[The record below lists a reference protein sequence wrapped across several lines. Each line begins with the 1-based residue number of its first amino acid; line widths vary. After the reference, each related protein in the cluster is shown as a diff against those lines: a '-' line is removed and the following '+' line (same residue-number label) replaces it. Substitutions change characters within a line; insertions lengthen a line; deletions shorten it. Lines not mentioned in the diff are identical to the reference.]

1 MENWKHVIVAG
12 NHAFSA
18 GQNQQALEHY
28 QQASACAREYLGQW
42 FDTKAAVMALVVSD
56 LNLAETQCRL
66 EQFSDAI
73 DTYSTLSLDLRRFQ
87 CRFPQS
93 NPIVGYVAQA
103 LTRVKQEF
111 LTLTK
116 TYAYDILDVPPQP
129 AAAPQA
135 SGAS

>member
-1 MENWKHVIVAG
+1 MENWKQVIVAG
-12 NHAFSA
+12 NHAFCA
-18 GQNQQALEHY
+18 GQNQQALDYY
-28 QQASACAREYLGQW
+28 QQASSCAREHLGQW

-66 EQFSDAI
+66 EQYSEAI
-73 DTYSTLSLDLRRFQ
+73 DTYTTLNLDLRRFQ
-87 CRFPQS
+87 CRFAPS

-116 TYAYDILDVPPQP
+116 TYAYDILEIPHQDDTPQVLG
-129 AAAPQA
+129 AP
-135 SGAS
+135 